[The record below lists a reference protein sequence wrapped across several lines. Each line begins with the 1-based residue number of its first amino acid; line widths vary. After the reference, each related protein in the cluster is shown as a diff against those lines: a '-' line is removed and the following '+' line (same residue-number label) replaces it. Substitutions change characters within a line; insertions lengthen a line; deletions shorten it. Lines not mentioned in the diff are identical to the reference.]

1 MRVRVMERREQSR
14 AHREQN
20 AAEKMHAAD
29 FEDGGRGHKSRNV
42 GNL

>member
-14 AHREQN
+14 AQTGQ
-20 AAEKMHAAD
+20 KMHAAD
-29 FEDGGRGHKSRNV
+29 FEDGGRGHKSRSV